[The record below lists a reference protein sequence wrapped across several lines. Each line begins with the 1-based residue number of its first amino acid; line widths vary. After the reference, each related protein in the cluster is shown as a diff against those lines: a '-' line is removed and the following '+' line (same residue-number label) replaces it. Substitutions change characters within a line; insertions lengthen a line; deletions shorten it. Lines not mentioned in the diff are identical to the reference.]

1 MRTPQDLYQLLDT
14 EGIHYQRFDHPAVFT
29 CAEASLLA
37 PLPGGLASKNLFLK
51 AGKTGRYLLLCLPAS
66 ARLDLKALGELLAIK
81 NLGFASAERLLATLG
96 LTPGAV
102 SLLAVVNDSAGLVDV
117 IIDETV
123 AQHDTCCHPLVNT
136 STLAIN
142 TGDLLR
148 FLGNCNHPPRVMPL
162 PCQPAWPHRRASS
175 NEKGCRHHRQK
186 VGSTGS
192 PAESRAAQCIAYTP
206 AS

>member
-1 MRTPQDLYQLLDT
+1 MRDPQDLYQLLDT
-14 EGIHYQRFDHPAVFT
+14 EAIHYQRFDHPAVFT
-29 CAEASLLA
+29 CAEASTLA
-37 PLPGGLASKNLFLK
+37 PIPGSLASKNLFLK

-81 NLGFASAERLLATLG
+81 NLGFASAERLQATLG

-117 IIDETV
+117 MIDQTV
-123 AQHDTCCHPLVNT
+123 AQQDTILCHPLVNT

-148 FLGNCNHPPRVMPL
+148 FLDSRNHPPRVMSL
-162 PCQPAWPHRRASS
+162 PCLP
-175 NEKGCRHHRQK
+175 
-186 VGSTGS
+186 
-192 PAESRAAQCIAYTP
+192 I
-206 AS
+206 